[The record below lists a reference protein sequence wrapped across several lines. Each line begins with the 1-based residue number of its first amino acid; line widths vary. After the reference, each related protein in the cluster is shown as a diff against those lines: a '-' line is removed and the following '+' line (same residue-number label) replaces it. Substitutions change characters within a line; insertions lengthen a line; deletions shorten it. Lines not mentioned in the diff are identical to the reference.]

1 MRDYLTLADHLWA
14 KTGRNPD
21 THEITHWLPLPTH
34 LFDTGEVAVRLL
46 HHRVSPQ
53 QRRVLTAS
61 LPADVELE
69 CLVRFLGASHDLG
82 KSGPAFQGQVDQM
95 AGQVLRRTQDLF
107 DDPDLALNT
116 HDAEPV
122 ASQGE
127 FPHSLAS
134 EIILA
139 RVLGEDY
146 GLQRRG
152 KVSPLK
158 KQGVQPVEVD
168 INHQLSSI
176 AGAHHGM
183 STPEAFTRKQIRQ
196 KPWPTRLGLAGSP
209 WPHVQRALAHR
220 IIDTSGTDFASPV
233 WKDPDF
239 TLDQAVLSLLTG
251 LVIQADWIAS
261 NQDVFPLIELEE
273 DIDFCAPTQERVD
286 HAWRQLRL
294 PAQWRP
300 ASVPSADAALHHRF
314 DLPDAAKPRPGQ
326 SAAFNATKD
335 ITEPAL
341 LILEDETGAGK
352 TEAALLA
359 AENLAQ
365 ATGATGVF
373 IGLPTQATTN
383 AIFTRVAE
391 WLRHV
396 ESYSADSQVSVALA
410 HGKSL
415 LNRTYRNMPRIR
427 PKDASDTAELSDAL
441 DFQDP
446 PPQTSAE
453 CQDTP
458 SGNQRTKILRPGTHD
473 WLSGRKKRILADFV
487 VGTVDQLLMASL
499 KARHVMLRH
508 SGFANKVVII
518 DEAHAAD
525 TTMKVF
531 MRGSLEWLGRLGAPT
546 IILTA
551 TLPPAQKTELLEAY
565 RRGLRQRAAAQKLAL
580 AGETDNIGDD
590 TAAAPSAP
598 TAAPK
603 YPVLTVATGTSVTE
617 TEFPGRPNRSV
628 ALQELADD
636 DSALVATVREL
647 IAEGGCIAVIRNS
660 VKRVQHTAQLLREAF
675 GADIVN
681 VAHARF
687 AASDRARL
695 DQNLLDRFGKTG
707 ARPERAIVVAS
718 QVVEQSLDIDFDA
731 VITDLCP
738 VDLLIQRLGRVHRHA
753 GRTRPQPLS
762 DPRCFI
768 TGIAEPTAV
777 PPKINGDSVAIYG
790 EHVLLRS
797 LAALQQVC
805 GVPGTLTTPADV
817 PTLVHTVY
825 GTDPIG
831 PADWQP
837 KMAEAAKKD
846 ADKQRDTEDLANRW
860 AMVPKL
866 AAGGLDGWLQ
876 ENDGEADD
884 PDPYN
889 RAHGRVR
896 DGSESIEVLLVLT
909 DGTGWRTLDWLP
921 EHGSAVIPDEGPV
934 PWPVAEAVANSS
946 IRLPFHMSKGRVGD
960 AVIGE
965 LEKLGRSNLQLA
977 PLLRGQLILPLHTDE
992 ASTHRCTGRVGDWT
1006 ITYDVDD
1013 GLQAFRR

>member
-1 MRDYLTLADHLWA
+1 MNDHLALAAHLWA
-14 KTGRNPD
+14 KTGLDPD
-21 THEITHWLPLPTH
+21 TGQITHWLPLPVH
-34 LFDTGEVAVRLL
+34 LYDTGEVATRLL

-61 LPADVELE
+61 LPTDVELDQ
-69 CLVRFLGASHDLG
+69 LVWFLGASHDLG
-82 KSGPAFQGQVDQM
+82 KSGPAFQGQVDKMAGHLLEQTQM
-95 AGQVLRRTQDLF
+95 AF
-107 DDPDLALNT
+107 DDPGFALNT

-139 RVLGEDY
+139 RVLSEDF
-146 GLQRRG
+146 GLQEPG
-152 KVSPLK
+152 QASK
-158 KQGVQPVEVD
+158 KKRHPTPVEFPIV
-168 INHQLSSI
+168 HQMASI

-183 STPEAFTRKQIRQ
+183 TTPIQPTTSLMQQ
-196 KPWPTRLGLAGSP
+196 KLWPARLGSEDSP
-209 WPHVQRALAHR
+209 WPHVQRALAHH
-220 IIDTSGTDFASPV
+220 IIDVSRLDFAAPI
-233 WKDPDF
+233 WKDPGF
-239 TLDQAVLSLLTG
+239 VLDRAVLSLLTG

-273 DIDFCAPTQERVD
+273 DICSCASTQERVD
-286 HAWRQLRL
+286 HAWKRLRL
-294 PAQWRP
+294 PSQWRP
-300 ASVPSADAALHHRF
+300 APAPSADVALRHRF
-314 DLPDAAKPRPGQ
+314 DLPDAATPRPGQ
-326 SAAFNATKD
+326 SAAFNETKD
-335 ITEPAL
+335 LTESAL

-396 ESYSADSQVSVALA
+396 ESHSPDSQVSVALA

-415 LNRTYRNMPRIR
+415 LNRTYRDMRRIR
-427 PKDASDTAELSDAL
+427 PKDTSDTAELSDAL
-441 DFQDP
+441 DFQSP
-446 PPQTSAE
+446 PAQAPTE
-453 CQDTP
+453 CHDAAA
-458 SGNQRTKILRPGTHD
+458 GNRKTKILQPGTHD

-531 MRGSLEWLGRLGAPT
+531 MRDSLEWLGRLGIPT

-551 TLPPAQKTELLEAY
+551 TLPPAQKADLAAAY
-565 RRGLRQRAAAQKLAL
+565 RRGLRQRAKTPAMASAGDTNPDGDEIAVTAQA
-580 AGETDNIGDD
+580 D
-590 TAAAPSAP
+590 TS
-598 TAAPK
+598 TAPK
-603 YPVLTVATGTSVTE
+603 YPVLTLVTGTSVTE
-617 TEFPGRPNRSV
+617 TEFPGKPNRSV
-628 ALQELADD
+628 ALQELTDD
-636 DSALVATVREL
+636 DSTLVATVREL

-675 GADIVN
+675 GADVVN

-687 AASDRARL
+687 AASDRAQL
-695 DQNLLDRFGKTG
+695 DQDLLDRFGKDG

-753 GRTRPQPLS
+753 GRTRPQPLR

-768 TGIAEPTAV
+768 AGITDPAV
-777 PPKINGDSVAIYG
+777 IPPKINGDSIAIYG

-805 GVPGTLTTPADV
+805 GVPGSLTTPGDV

-831 PADWQP
+831 PADWQLA
-837 KMAEAAKKD
+837 MDEATQNAATKV
-846 ADKQRDTEDLANRW
+846 QEIEDFANRW
-860 AMVPKL
+860 ATTPTASL
-866 AAGGLDGWLQ
+866 SGLDGWLQ
-876 ENDGEADD
+876 DNDGEADD

-889 RAHGRVR
+889 RARGRVR

-921 EHGSAVIPDEGPV
+921 EHRGEVIPDEGPV
-934 PWPVAEAVANSS
+934 PWTIAEAVANSS
-946 IRLPFHMSKGRVGD
+946 IRLPFQMSKGKVGD

-965 LEKLGRSNLQLA
+965 LEKLGRPNLQHS
-977 PLLRGQLILPLHTDE
+977 PLLRGQLILPLQTDE
-992 ASTHRCTGRVGDWT
+992 GNPHRCTGRIGDWT
-1006 ITYDVDD
+1006 IIYDLDD
-1013 GLQAFRR
+1013 GLQASRR